1 MKKYFLFACVAA
13 ALVSCSSDEFLGENQ
28 EFTQKEEGAILFKA
42 AQPKAQRGTLV
53 GESAATALN
62 DVFYVY
68 ATKHVAAAEDKTAT
82 YDAVVFD
89 NYQIKWTANTA
100 GTAEDN
106 THNWAYVGL
115 PAYDGTTQSIK
126 YWDYSAANGYTFTA
140 FSYPGL
146 TNGADHSYDLVQ
158 VAKITAAGASGTM
171 YDKGYTVTLKDGAN
185 VSNLYYSD
193 RAEVAKANYNNVVT
207 LKFRQFGSKV
217 RVGFYENVPG
227 YSVKIDR
234 FYFDTDAAAAVT
246 TFKAMDTESTTNFK
260 AALPVVKTSGADQ
273 QVTVSYYD
281 AGDVKNQVKV
291 TNNSTTSVYTLEL
304 GTGITAA
311 TKLSTVSNTPTWD
324 NSGNYT
330 TVYPNEANATPML
343 VRVDYTLTSDDGKG
357 ETIEVK
363 NARAIV
369 PVQYVQWKSNTA
381 YTYLFKI
388 SNNTNGTTGTM
399 PTDPDNPGPDPESL
413 FPITFDAVVVEAT
426 NDTQE
431 TITTVAT
438 NSVTSYAKASD
449 VTVDGEY
456 KSGTDI
462 YLVTESQ
469 ASHTVLAPSAIGT
482 AAGNAQV
489 YAIGGSDADTATE
502 ADVLAT
508 LTGSKTADITLTAVS
523 PAATLVQNVPASDGT
538 TYDFDANG
546 ATKFN
551 PSAAGKYVYVYT
563 TTAYVAPTYE
573 AVASDATYDST
584 KTYFF
589 KTTEGVYYTVSGL
602 DATNWAVNRPNLF
615 TQTVAGTPGDYSV
628 KVLIVK

>member
-28 EFTQKEEGAILFKA
+28 EFTQKEEGAILFKS

-62 DVFYVY
+62 NVFYVY
-68 ATKHVAAAEDKTAT
+68 GTKHAAAEDKTAT
-82 YDAVVFD
+82 NDAVVFD

-126 YWDYSAANGYTFTA
+126 YWDYSAAKGYTFTA

-146 TNGADHSYDLVQ
+146 TNGDDHSSDLVQ
-158 VAKITAAGASGTM
+158 VAKITAAGASGTV
-171 YDKGYTVTLKDGAN
+171 YDKGYTVTLKNGAD

-193 RAEVAKANYNNVVT
+193 RKEVAKSEYNNVVT
-207 LKFRQFGSKV
+207 LTFRQFGSKV
-217 RVGFYENVPG
+217 RVGFYETIPG

-273 QVTVSYYD
+273 TVTVSYNTD
-281 AGDVKNQVKV
+281 ETVKV
-291 TNNSTTSVYTLEL
+291 TNNSTTSAYTLEL

-357 ETIEVK
+357 ETIKVK

-399 PTDPDNPGPDPESL
+399 PADPDNPGPDPESL

-438 NSVTSYAKASD
+438 NSVTSYAEASN

-456 KSGTDI
+456 KNGTDI

-469 ASHTVLAPSAIGT
+469 STHAVLAPTAIGT

-489 YAIGGSDADTATE
+489 YAIGGTDAATATE

-508 LTGSKTADITLTAVS
+508 LTGTSTADITLTAVT
-523 PAATLVQNVPASDGT
+523 PAAELVQEVPASDGT
-538 TYDFDANG
+538 KYDFGTNG
-546 ATKFN
+546 ATKFT
-551 PSAAGKYVYVYT
+551 PGAAGKYVYVYT
-563 TTAYVAPTYE
+563 TTAYVAPTYA
-573 AVASDATYDST
+573 AVGTATYDPAE
-584 KTYFF
+584 TYYF
-589 KTTEGVYYTVSGL
+589 KTSEGVYYTVSGL
-602 DATNWAVNRPNLF
+602 DATNWEVNRPNLF
-615 TQTVAGTPGDYSV
+615 VKSVNGTDGDYSV
-628 KVLIVK
+628 KVVIVQ